1 MFQHPNISSGKMFGI
16 KRNKQQNTLSNRT
29 PAFIFSQVGDMALEV
44 VFAVVI
50 IVVGALILNGL
61 GTGLTAGSQASNTVN
76 AGSNL
81 LNNVTTQFPLTGTV
95 IGLMILLAVVV
106 FFLGRSSTGKT
117 L

>member
-1 MFQHPNISSGKMFGI
+1 MFGI
-16 KRNKQQNTLSNRT
+16 TTNKKDTQNNRT
-29 PAFIFSQVGDMALEV
+29 PAFVFSQVGDMALEV

-61 GTGLTAGSQASNTVN
+61 GTGLTAGSAASNTVI
-76 AGSNL
+76 AGGNL
-81 LNNVTTQFPLTGTV
+81 LNNITSQFGLTGTV

-106 FFLGRSSTGKT
+106 FFLGRSSNGKA